1 MSTYPPSALPDTLAE
16 RYALARQRVAEAA
29 RAAGRDPREIIL
41 LAVTKYAEPEDILE
55 LLRLG
60 HQDFGESRPLQL
72 VQRAA
77 MVREHLARRKAA
89 PSAARAHD
97 EALDAL
103 DASAP
108 EVVRW
113 HMIGHLQRNKARK
126 VVEHARLIHSL
137 DTFRLAE
144 ELQTIGLK
152 RERVIE
158 VLLQVNCS
166 GEASK
171 SGVPLPA
178 AMTVAEQIEQMSYLR
193 LRGVM
198 TMAPRLEP
206 GQDDSPVRFAFE
218 RARALFEEMRA
229 EGLGEGQCN
238 ILSMGMS
245 ADFPIA
251 IEMGANVVRLG
262 AAIFGEPAAEPA

>member
-1 MSTYPPSALPDTLAE
+1 
-16 RYALARQRVAEAA
+16 ARK
-29 RAAGRDPREIIL
+29 AGRDPREIIL
-41 LAVTKYAEPEDILE
+41 VAVTKYAEPEDILE

-60 HQDFGESRPLQL
+60 HQDFGENRVLQL
-72 VQRAA
+72 AQRAV

-103 DASAP
+103 GSTAP
-108 EVVRW
+108 EIVRW

-126 VVEHARLIHSL
+126 AVEHARLIHSL

-178 AMTVAEQIEQMSYLR
+178 AMTVAEQIEQMAYLR

-198 TMAPRLEP
+198 TMAPHIEP
-206 GQDDSPVRFAFE
+206 GQDDAPVRVAFE

-229 EGLGEGQCN
+229 AGLGEGQCN

-245 ADFPIA
+245 ADFPLA
-251 IEMGANVVRLG
+251 IEMGANIVRIG
-262 AAIFGEPAAEPA
+262 SAIFGQGQGDTTTAAP